1 MAAFAYKAVSAR
13 GKNSS
18 GVLEGDNAR
27 QVRQQL
33 REKGLIPLEV
43 EQVAERSQEGGKGFS
58 FSLFKPRISA
68 SDLALLTRQLATLV
82 ESALPVEEALLAVA
96 EQCEKPRQKNMM
108 MAVRSKV
115 VEGHGLAM
123 AVRSKVVEGHGL
135 ADALAEFPSVFD
147 ELFRAMVAA
156 GEKSGHLDTVLNRL
170 ADYTER
176 RQQTRSQ
183 ITQAMVYPFLMP
195 FFAMGIVLLLLTV
208 VVPKIVG
215 QFDHMGQDLPG
226 ITQFLISVSTWLQ
239 DYGLLLL
246 VALGILMVIVQRL
259 LQQKHIKLRYHK
271 ALLRV
276 PLIGKVSRGLNTARF
291 ARTLSILSASA
302 VPLLE
307 AMRISGDVL
316 ENQHIKNQ
324 VADAAVNVKEGSSLR
339 AALDN
344 TKMFPPMMMHM
355 IASGEKSGELQQMLS
370 RAADN
375 QDREFEALIG
385 VSLKVFEP
393 LLIVSMAGIVLFIV
407 LAILQPILALNNMVN
422 I

>member
-1 MAAFAYKAVSAR
+1 MAAFAYKAVNAR

-27 QVRQQL
+27 QIRQQL

-43 EQVAERSQEGGKGFS
+43 EQVAERTQSQGKGLS
-58 FSLFKPRISA
+58 FSLFKPRVSA
-68 SDLALLTRQLATLV
+68 SDLALLTRQLATLI
-82 ESALPVEEALLAVA
+82 EAALPVEEALLAVA

-115 VEGHGLAM
+115 VEGHGLA
-123 AVRSKVVEGHGL
+123 
-135 ADALAEFPSVFD
+135 DALAEFPSVFD
-147 ELFRAMVAA
+147 ELYRAMVAA

-183 ITQAMVYPFLMP
+183 ITQAMVYPSLMM
-195 FFAMGIVLLLLTV
+195 FFALGIVLLLLTV
-208 VVPKIVG
+208 VVPEIVG
-215 QFDHMGQDLPG
+215 QFDHMGQDLPT
-226 ITQFLISVSTWLQ
+226 ITQLLIAISDWLRQ
-239 DYGLLLL
+239 YGLFLLM
-246 VALGILMVIVQRL
+246 ALCVLMVVVNRI
-259 LQQKHIKLRYHK
+259 LQQKHMQLRYHRV
-271 ALLRV
+271 LLTL

-307 AMRISGDVL
+307 AMRISSDVL
-316 ENQHIKNQ
+316 ENRYIKQQ
-324 VADAAVNVKEGSSLR
+324 VAEAAINVKEGSSLR
-339 AALDN
+339 AALDKTN
-344 TKMFPPMMMHM
+344 MFPPMMMHM
-355 IASGEKSGELQQMLS
+355 IASGEKSGELQQMLA

-407 LAILQPILALNNMVN
+407 MAILQPILALNNMVN
-422 I
+422 V

>member
-1 MAAFAYKAVSAR
+1 MAAFAYKALNAK
-13 GKNSS
+13 GKNAN

-43 EQVAERSQEGGKGFS
+43 EQVAERAQNDGKGLSFS
-58 FSLFKPRISA
+58 FFKPRISA

-96 EQCEKPRQKNMM
+96 EQSEKPRQKNMM

-115 VEGHGLAM
+115 VEGHGLA
-123 AVRSKVVEGHGL
+123 
-135 ADALAEFPSVFD
+135 DAMSEFPSVFD
-147 ELFRAMVAA
+147 ELYRAMVAA

-183 ITQAMVYPFLMP
+183 ISQALIYPSLML
-195 FFAMGIVLLLLTV
+195 FFAVGIIVMLLTI

-215 QFDHMGQDLPG
+215 QFTNSGQELPI
-226 ITQFLISVSTWLQ
+226 ITKLLIAISEWMQ
-239 DYGLLLL
+239 NYGLFLFMAIVLL
-246 VALGILMVIVQRL
+246 IVVMQRV
-259 LQQKHIKLRYHK
+259 LQQKHMKLRYHK
-271 ALLRV
+271 LLLKL
-276 PLIGKVSRGLNTARF
+276 PLIGKVSRGMNTARF

-324 VADAAVNVKEGSSLR
+324 VSDAAVNVKEGSSLR

-355 IASGEKSGELQQMLS
+355 IASGEKSGELQQMLT

-407 LAILQPILALNNMVN
+407 MAILQPILALNNMVN

>member
-1 MAAFAYKAVSAR
+1 MAAFAYKAVNAR
-13 GKNSS
+13 GKNTQ

-43 EQVAERSQEGGKGFS
+43 EQVAERKQSDSKGFS
-58 FSLFKPRISA
+58 FSLFRPRISA
-68 SDLALLTRQLATLV
+68 SDLALITRQLATLV

-96 EQCEKPRQKNMM
+96 EQCEKARQKNMM
-108 MAVRSKV
+108 
-115 VEGHGLAM
+115 M

-147 ELFRAMVAA
+147 ELYRAMVAA

-183 ITQAMVYPFLMP
+183 ITQAMVYPFLML

-215 QFDHMGQDLPG
+215 QFDHMGQDLPA
-226 ITQFLISVSTWLQ
+226 ITQFLISLSTWLQ
-239 DYGLLLL
+239 DYGLYML
-246 VALGILMVIVQRL
+246 VVIGVLIVIIQRVL
-259 LQQKHIKLRYHK
+259 RQKHMKLRYHK
-271 ALLRV
+271 VLLTL
-276 PLIGKVSRGLNTARF
+276 PLLGKVSRGLNTARF

-339 AALDN
+339 AALEN

-355 IASGEKSGELQQMLS
+355 IVSGEKSGEL
-370 RAADN
+370 
-375 QDREFEALIG
+375 
-385 VSLKVFEP
+385 
-393 LLIVSMAGIVLFIV
+393 
-407 LAILQPILALNNMVN
+407 
-422 I
+422 

>member
-1 MAAFAYKAVSAR
+1 MAAFAYKAVTNR
-13 GKNSS
+13 GKNTS

-27 QVRQQL
+27 QVRAQL
-33 REKGLIPLEV
+33 RDKGLIPMEV
-43 EQVAERSQEGGKGFS
+43 EQVAERTSNQRTRFT
-58 FSLFKPRISA
+58 LFQPRVSA

-82 ESALPVEEALLAVA
+82 ESALPIEEALLAVA

-115 VEGHGLAM
+115 VEGHGLA
-123 AVRSKVVEGHGL
+123 
-135 ADALAEFPSVFD
+135 DALSEFPSVFD
-147 ELFRAMVAA
+147 DLYRAMVAA

-170 ADYTER
+170 ADYTEK

-183 ITQAMVYPFLMP
+183 IIQALIYPSLMM
-195 FFAMGIVLLLLTV
+195 FFALGIVLLLLTV

-215 QFDHMGQDLPG
+215 QFDHMGQDLPT
-226 ITQFLISVSTWLQ
+226 ITQVLISISTWLQ
-239 DYGLLLL
+239 DYGLVLLGAIAIL
-246 VALGILMVIVQRL
+246 VLLVQRL
-259 LQQKHIKLRYHK
+259 LQQKAMKLRYHRL
-271 ALLRV
+271 LLRL

-291 ARTLSILSASA
+291 ARTLSILTASA

-307 AMRISGDVL
+307 SMRISSDVL

-324 VADAAVNVKEGSSLR
+324 VAEAAVNVKEGSSLR

-355 IASGEKSGELQQMLS
+355 IASGEKSGELQQMLG

-375 QDREFEALIG
+375 QDREFEALVG

-393 LLIVSMAGIVLFIV
+393 LLIVSMAAIVLFIV
-407 LAILQPILALNNMVN
+407 MAILQPILALNNMVN